1 MMPEPRRRVRC
12 ATARGF
18 LDKDFS
24 PWRFTFLGGMAL
36 GALGASAMM
45 PEAIVDLPKSFTV
58 GIPLRRRCPPP
69 QQLPWCLLYLPDCQ
83 TRLLG
88 VCDSTTA
95 YRLPTITPPHL
106 WQFARGVVGAFLVGL
121 GSALG
126 NGCTSGHGI
135 SGNARLAK
143 RSMVYTYAALP
154 SGRVSVTE
162 AAHLPCPVDG
172 LPTLL
177 HARVAW

>member
-1 MMPEPRRRVRC
+1 LWC
-12 ATARGF
+12 NCRGF

-36 GALGASAMM
+36 GALGTSVMM
-45 PEAIVDLPKSFTV
+45 PGAIVDVPKSFTV
-58 GIPLRRRCPPP
+58 GVPPRRCRP
-69 QQLPWCLLYLPDCQ
+69 LPNDCRGLYCVSQ
-83 TRLLG
+83 TLSNG
-88 VCDSTTA
+88 VLESLSITTD
-95 YRLPTITPPHL
+95 YRLPTVAYPTPPPPF
-106 WQFARGVVGAFLVGL
+106 WQFARGVLGAFLVGL

-154 SGRVSVTE
+154 AGRVSVTY
-162 AAHLPCPVDG
+162 DG
-172 LPTLL
+172 THALSGGGPTLQC
-177 HARVAW
+177 RTPV